1 MWLWT
6 VTNAIVA
13 VLSTAALSLGA
24 WAVDS
29 YRWSWLPGWVVDNVW
44 LAPLLFGAYSLAETV
59 VAPQWR
65 YRVHRWEVT
74 GDVVYTLEGWLNRT
88 WQLVPVARIQTVD
101 HTQGWLERL
110 FGLATLKIQT
120 ASHAGSSTI
129 EGLAEDQARQ
139 LAEEL
144 AARAG
149 ELRDDAT

>member
-1 MWLWT
+1 VWLWT
-6 VTNAIVA
+6 VTDAIGAVVIVA
-13 VLSTAALSLGA
+13 GLALGA

-29 YRWSWLPGWVVDNVW
+29 FRWSWLPGWAVDGVW
-44 LAPLLFGAYSLAETV
+44 LVPAAVGVYSLVELV
-59 VAPQWR
+59 VAPRWR

-74 GDVVYTLEGWLNRT
+74 GDVVYTRKGWLSRT
-88 WQLVPVARIQTVD
+88 WQLVPVTRIQTVD

-129 EGLAEDQARQ
+129 EGLPEEQARR
-139 LAEEL
+139 LSEEL